1 MIRKEPLELGV
12 NANRLGNMNN
22 EPKVPRRD
30 KREPAY
36 DPVEHFEVDS
46 KAYLYANKES
56 D

>member
-12 NANRLGNMNN
+12 NRVRLGPNQ
-22 EPKVPRRD
+22 EPKEPHRD
-30 KREPAY
+30 KRKPAY